1 MQGTSLWIFE
11 STMKGFGILALIML
25 ASIAKA
31 KSKCVKLVTREGKI
45 PPITTKS

>member
-1 MQGTSLWIFE
+1 MRGTSLWIFE